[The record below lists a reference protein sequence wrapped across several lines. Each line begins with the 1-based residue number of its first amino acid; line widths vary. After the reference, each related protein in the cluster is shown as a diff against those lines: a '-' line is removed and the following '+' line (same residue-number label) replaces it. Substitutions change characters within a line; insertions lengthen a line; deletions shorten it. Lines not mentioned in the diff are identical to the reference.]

1 MAEVVVFDIDAASAI
16 QKLAQLRESTLLLK
30 EEQKKLAEQ
39 VKAGNA
45 TSAEAAKSYEANAII
60 LKNVQ
65 NEQRNL
71 SRQVE
76 GYAEVQRKATDTTNF
91 ANNSIQ
97 QNRELLKQLTAQY
110 INLKNPPAEATE
122 IIKRLSDQLK
132 EQESAIGNNV
142 RNVGNYQGA
151 LKNAVSEINI
161 FGVSLGTLETTFNDY
176 NDALKDAKT
185 QLAAYVTGQRAAD
198 GATKL
203 SIFST
208 AGLSAAMNVLRLALI
223 ATGIGAFV
231 VLLGSLVA
239 AFATTERGADLL
251 EDAIANVTGVFKAL
265 FGEAQKLGVQL
276 IDIFSNPKKAITDLI
291 TFLQGNLI
299 NRLQG
304 FKVVLDGIL
313 ERDTKKITNGIAQ
326 IGTGVENLT
335 DKLEDGAK
343 KGLQFLS
350 DSAKKQQQIVNIQRE
365 LEDLEG
371 AINKRRAETAARET
385 ELLIIAKSV
394 NSTQK
399 ERKAATD
406 EILKNT
412 AELQKLEEDIVKKK
426 IEELKLTQS
435 QTINDLKGNKD
446 LLDLEAEL
454 IKVQAAG
461 KDKQLQLIKLLNKEQ
476 KEQTKAIKETTQAT
490 IDYQKIATENQQKA
504 IEEFTTGLTKELELL
519 DLQQEQRRNFL
530 EQSGLTEAEITAKFR
545 EERLKIINDFAQK
558 EIDAALKNTLLALET
573 EIINLE
579 IKGEE
584 TLAKELEIEETRQEA
599 ILKNQELTLEEKE
612 KLIAES
618 NLRIKGLYDADA
630 QAAIDAEQK
639 KKDARLGIAQASVD
653 GLNALATLAGLQGE
667 ELIAFQKA
675 LALAQIGIDTAV
687 AISAGIAGATV
698 SGTGTGVG
706 AFVATPLFIAK
717 TIATVLGAFA
727 KASAILAPVKAP
739 PPPQFAEGGEIEIGG
754 KSHSQGGVQ
763 LALDGKPVAEVEQGE
778 GLFVMKKNAYQ
789 AIKHYSNINKAF
801 GGKSWNT
808 TSSFLQ
814 DGGAINTTLP
824 RQTARI
830 RVNEQIQQNREI
842 VRALSAMPAPQLSIV
857 ELDRKTAKRNK
868 SVRVSEL

>member
-110 INLKNPPAEATE
+110 INLKNPSAEATNQ
-122 IIKRLSDQLK
+122 IKTLSDTLK
-132 EQESAIGNNV
+132 QQEGVIGDTR

-151 LKNAVSEINI
+151 LKDAVFEIKI
-161 FGVSLGTLETTFNDY
+161 FGTSLNELQNSY
-176 NDALKDAKT
+176 NNYSGALKDAKV
-185 QLAAYVTGQRAAD
+185 QLTGYITGQKAAD

-203 SIFST
+203 SIIST

-239 AFATTERGADLL
+239 AFASTERGADLL

-313 ERDTKKITNGIAQ
+313 ERDTKKITDGIAQ

-335 DKLEDGAK
+335 DKLEQGAK
-343 KGLQFLS
+343 NAGKFLS
-350 DSAKKQQQIVNIQRE
+350 DAAKKQQQIVNIQRE

-371 AINKRRAETAARET
+371 AINKRRAENATRET

-412 AELQKLEEDIVKKK
+412 ADLQKLEEDIVKKK

-435 QTINDLKGNKD
+435 QNITDREGNKE

-461 KDKQLQLIKLLNKEQ
+461 KDKQLSLIKLLNKEQ

-545 EERLKIINDFAQK
+545 EERLDVIDEFNQK
-558 EIDAALKNTLLALET
+558 ETDAQFDKLQLELNAEREAAQERIEILEQVVQAEQAIQDAKLAAAQGV
-573 EIINLE
+573 IGI
-579 IKGEE
+579 
-584 TLAKELEIEETRQEA
+584 AKELAKNNNELQTIFLVAEKAAA
-599 ILKNQELTLEEKE
+599 IADIIISNQRANAIIT
-612 KLIAES
+612 S
-618 NLRIKGLYDADA
+618 NAASVLPFTPFGFPNPAFYFAQA
-630 QAAIDAEQK
+630 QAAALRVKNNVQ
-639 KKDARLGIAQASVD
+639 AGVSIA
-653 GLNALATLAGLQGE
+653 
-667 ELIAFQKA
+667 
-675 LALAQIGIDTAV
+675 
-687 AISAGIAGATV
+687 
-698 SGTGTGVG
+698 
-706 AFVATPLFIAK
+706 
-717 TIATVLGAFA
+717 TIAAQTITQAV
-727 KASAILAPVKAP
+727 
-739 PPPQFAEGGEIEIGG
+739 PQFEQGGEIEIGG

-789 AIKHYSNINKAF
+789 AIKNYSNINKAF

-814 DGGAINTTLP
+814 DGGAINTVLP

-830 RVNEQIQQNREI
+830 RVNEQIEQNRQI
-842 VRALSAMPAPQLSIV
+842 VRALSAMPAPELSIV

>member
-60 LKNVQ
+60 LKNLS

-76 GYAEVQRKATDTTNF
+76 GYAQVQKQATDTVNF

-97 QNRELLKQLTAQY
+97 QNRDLLKQLTAQY
-110 INLKNPPAEATE
+110 INLKNPSTEATNQ
-122 IIKRLSDQLK
+122 IKTLSDTLK
-132 EQESAIGNNV
+132 QQEGVIGDAR
-142 RNVGNYQGA
+142 RNVGNYEGA
-151 LKNAVSEINI
+151 LKDAVSEIQI
-161 FGVSLGTLETTFNDY
+161 FGVSLGSLNTTFNTY
-176 NDALKDAKT
+176 KAALADAKV
-185 QLAAYVTGQRAAD
+185 QLAGYITGQKAAD

-203 SIFST
+203 SIIST

-335 DKLEDGAK
+335 DKLEQGAK
-343 KGLQFLS
+343 NAGKFLS
-350 DSAKKQQQIVNIQRE
+350 DAAKKQQQIVNIQRE

-371 AINKRRAETAARET
+371 AINKRRAETATRET

-435 QTINDLKGNKD
+435 QNITDREGNKE
-446 LLDLEAEL
+446 LQDLEAEL

-461 KDKQLQLIKLLNKEQ
+461 KEKQLSLIKLLNKEQ
-476 KEQTKAIKETTQAT
+476 KDQTKAIKETTKAV

-504 IEEFTTGLTKELELL
+504 IEEFTKGVEKELELL

-545 EERLKIINDFAQK
+545 EERLEVIDEFNQK
-558 EIDAALKNTLLALET
+558 ETDAQFDKLQLELNAEREAAQERIEILEQVVQAEQAIQDAKLAAAQGV
-573 EIINLE
+573 IGI
-579 IKGEE
+579 
-584 TLAKELEIEETRQEA
+584 AKELA
-599 ILKNQELTLEEKE
+599 KNNNELQTIFLVAEK
-612 KLIAES
+612 A
-618 NLRIKGLYDADA
+618 
-630 QAAIDAEQK
+630 AAIADVIINTQRAN
-639 KKDARLGIAQASVD
+639 ALITANATSVAPINPLGFPNPAFFAAQGTAAALRVRNNVQAGISIATIAAQTIAQ
-653 GLNALATLAGLQGE
+653 
-667 ELIAFQKA
+667 
-675 LALAQIGIDTAV
+675 
-687 AISAGIAGATV
+687 TV
-698 SGTGTGVG
+698 
-706 AFVATPLFIAK
+706 
-717 TIATVLGAFA
+717 
-727 KASAILAPVKAP
+727 
-739 PPPQFAEGGEIEIGG
+739 PQFEQGGEIEIGG

-842 VRALSAMPAPQLSIV
+842 VRALSAMPAPELSIV

>member
-16 QKLAQLRESTLLLK
+16 QKLAQLRADTNALK
-30 EEQKKLAEQ
+30 EAQKQLAVEVQ
-39 VKAGNA
+39 KGNKDAA
-45 TSAEAAKSYEANAII
+45 TSYEANAII
-60 LKNVQ
+60 LKNLT

-76 GYAEVQRKATDTTNF
+76 GYAQVQKQATDTVNF

-97 QNRELLKQLTAQY
+97 QNRDLLKQLTAQY
-110 INLKNPPAEATE
+110 INLKNPSTEATNQ
-122 IIKRLSDQLK
+122 IKTLSDTLK
-132 EQESAIGNNV
+132 QQEGVIGDAR
-142 RNVGNYQGA
+142 RNVGNYEGA
-151 LKNAVSEINI
+151 LKDAVSEIQI
-161 FGVSLGTLETTFNDY
+161 FGVSLGSLNTTFNTY
-176 NDALKDAKT
+176 KAALADAKV
-185 QLAAYVTGQRAAD
+185 QLAGYITGQKAAD
-198 GATKL
+198 GATKA
-203 SIFST
+203 SIIST

-313 ERDTKKITNGIAQ
+313 ERDTKKITDGIAQ

-350 DSAKKQQQIVNIQRE
+350 DAAKKQQQIVNIQRE
-365 LEDLEG
+365 IEDLEG
-371 AINKRRAETAARET
+371 AINKRRAETATRET

-412 AELQKLEEDIVKKK
+412 ADLQKLEEDIVKKK

-435 QTINDLKGNKD
+435 QNITDRKGNKE

-461 KDKQLQLIKLLNKEQ
+461 KDKQLSLIKLLNKEQ
-476 KEQTKAIKETTQAT
+476 KDQTKAIKETTQAT

-545 EERLKIINDFAQK
+545 EERIALIDEFAQK
-558 EIDAALKNTLLALET
+558 EIDANIKVAEDSLKVQQEY
-573 EIINLE
+573 
-579 IKGEE
+579 
-584 TLAKELEIEETRQEA
+584 IEEQKQLSLQLAEA
-599 ILKNQELTLEEKE
+599 EEQITLQ
-612 KLIAES
+612 
-618 NLRIKGLYDADA
+618 RIDIVA
-630 QAAIDAEQK
+630 QAATLLGNIAGEQSVLSQLALVVQK
-639 KKDARLGIAQASVD
+639 SAAIADIIMETQKANTAARAMPSIYPPFIPNPLGAPIPSP
-653 GLNALATLAGLQGE
+653 
-667 ELIAFQKA
+667 AFLKA
-675 LALAQIGIDTAV
+675 LAISQGQVVRNNIQAGLA
-687 AISAGIAGATV
+687 
-698 SGTGTGVG
+698 
-706 AFVATPLFIAK
+706 
-717 TIATVLGAFA
+717 IATIGAQTITQMLP
-727 KASAILAPVKAP
+727 KK
-739 PPPQFAEGGEIEIGG
+739 AEGGEIEIGG

-842 VRALSAMPAPQLSIV
+842 VRALSAMPAPELSIV